1 MAFQNTNPF
10 YGSSSGGMPAN
21 GGQQRLALDNLL
33 RRELKISD
41 PNDPQAVANALLE
54 RFKDDPRA
62 SAISQEAKGLPFLQ
76 ALSMPNLPVQSAT
89 SSSAELQQAK
99 DDVERDL
106 QELLTNSLLKDVTQ
120 EIQGWAQA
128 VRSAIA
134 EGTTAARF
142 ALDPR
147 QRDKAFAI
155 RRQLGDYARLA
166 RLVGALTPTLS
177 MTYRKFA
184 QSLDEVAAVI
194 LVTMG
199 EALSN
204 VGFNGGR
211 FLLQA
216 PYTEL
221 QVRRDAAIYALRN
234 LVGAT
239 QQAYGP
245 NDWPRGLDAYRNLY
259 KLLEEQGQGDLRSL
273 LIENELARIMD
284 ELIQRSAHGTAD
296 GLRALGSTAQVDLD
310 RFRRLVFIGQHA
322 VSPESPPLSAFLEAV
337 QLFADAFD
345 VSGGFRLLR
354 ISRPPILFYGLY
366 GVTVME
372 DADQRLL
379 NLIIERGLLADQL
392 DCFMQCACTTEAV
405 KCQVILDKILY
416 DLDRAIDLYAMGKD
430 NFGQPERRASAYSFV
445 IEAFTDNEQKKM
457 IANQKDCGLYKLVN
471 GVLSP
476 SDSTGIASRLARII
490 DANHLR
496 PTLDTADQ
504 SVKNMIDDSKNFA
517 TQLVQLLTQKNL
529 CTITA
534 GGNNLCAEINTAT
547 TNLTN
552 GQTLANLLT
561 LYKKVQEAQVRLLN
575 VNIDVALPRSIQD
588 FLGIFQQELCQ
599 QADTEDRWENLVRT
613 MAPNCAGL
621 TDVFNT
627 IAQVIQDAIDKVS
640 VIECPEFNPSI
651 PPHFETSLD
660 SLVDDVDRMGRGRPT
675 NNR

>member
-1 MAFQNTNPF
+1 VKTIAFQNTNPF

-199 EALSN
+199 EALSS

-216 PYTEL
+216 PYTE
-221 QVRRDAAIYALRN
+221 
-234 LVGAT
+234 
-239 QQAYGP
+239 
-245 NDWPRGLDAYRNLY
+245 
-259 KLLEEQGQGDLRSL
+259 
-273 LIENELARIMD
+273 
-284 ELIQRSAHGTAD
+284 
-296 GLRALGSTAQVDLD
+296 
-310 RFRRLVFIGQHA
+310 
-322 VSPESPPLSAFLEAV
+322 
-337 QLFADAFD
+337 
-345 VSGGFRLLR
+345 
-354 ISRPPILFYGLY
+354 RP
-366 GVTVME
+366 
-372 DADQRLL
+372 
-379 NLIIERGLLADQL
+379 
-392 DCFMQCACTTEAV
+392 
-405 KCQVILDKILY
+405 
-416 DLDRAIDLYAMGKD
+416 
-430 NFGQPERRASAYSFV
+430 
-445 IEAFTDNEQKKM
+445 
-457 IANQKDCGLYKLVN
+457 
-471 GVLSP
+471 
-476 SDSTGIASRLARII
+476 
-490 DANHLR
+490 
-496 PTLDTADQ
+496 
-504 SVKNMIDDSKNFA
+504 
-517 TQLVQLLTQKNL
+517 
-529 CTITA
+529 
-534 GGNNLCAEINTAT
+534 
-547 TNLTN
+547 
-552 GQTLANLLT
+552 
-561 LYKKVQEAQVRLLN
+561 
-575 VNIDVALPRSIQD
+575 
-588 FLGIFQQELCQ
+588 
-599 QADTEDRWENLVRT
+599 
-613 MAPNCAGL
+613 
-621 TDVFNT
+621 
-627 IAQVIQDAIDKVS
+627 
-640 VIECPEFNPSI
+640 
-651 PPHFETSLD
+651 
-660 SLVDDVDRMGRGRPT
+660 
-675 NNR
+675 